1 MLLKI
6 LLVRSKGL
14 EPVEA
19 GLLPGAELDDMP
31 YKELMRALQ
40 QDKLCPCDKRVLL
53 FLIGGKIKPSCDRR
67 RH

>member
-1 MLLKI
+1 MLG
-6 LLVRSKGL
+6 KGL

-31 YKELMRALQ
+31 YKEPRRPFQ
-40 QDKLCPCDKRVLL
+40 QNGLYACGDKSVLL
-53 FLIGGKIKPSCDRR
+53 LSIARRMKPSCDRA

>member
-1 MLLKI
+1 MHG
-6 LLVRSKGL
+6 KGL

-31 YKELMRALQ
+31 YKELTRPLQ
-40 QDKLCPCDKRVLL
+40 EIVSCARDKRAV
-53 FLIGGKIKPSCDRR
+53 FSIGGKMKPSCNRR